1 MSQLL
6 EAFACEDSFDAMR
19 ARARH
24 LGRSLAASIHL
35 AGRQPEL
42 MGLLT
47 MLVHVSP
54 LRIVLPNGRRLK
66 YAPLQGLAVGESG
79 SYKTTAICDLS
90 ERLGLAEIATSDT
103 TTRAGLLYRIRSG
116 TVLPGL
122 LPRNHAKMVA
132 IDEFHKVRPDEVRA
146 STSPRSCGVLR
157 VEGCGAASFPMQTRL
172 LCVGS
177 LRQKGARGLY
187 GSESIALR
195 DLEAGILGTGF
206 LEPED
211 LRRFDFVLVVGRQ
224 GAKPAMPSAEPP
236 SIEQLARLVRLYW
249 RIDEQADEGC
259 VWARGA
265 YEMAREVTEA
275 LNEKYET
282 PLLPVFGPDTLDK
295 LCRVSAAAARLM
307 PVEPDGKTRIT
318 PSHVRWAGFLLYSI
332 YEMPTNGLARIARRD
347 RAATEGPSAE
357 KLSGL
362 FENLLVEVPEIWT
375 IMDVFKVKEQGSV
388 TTATLAVET
397 GMAIRTMT
405 SRVRTLKDGGLVS
418 THGRAGLKATSLMR
432 QLIRWRDA
440 CENTDAEGGRNC
452 KKSQDTVAA

>member
-1 MSQLL
+1 
-6 EAFACEDSFDAMR
+6 
-19 ARARH
+19 
-24 LGRSLAASIHL
+24 
-35 AGRQPEL
+35 
-42 MGLLT
+42 
-47 MLVHVSP
+47 
-54 LRIVLPNGRRLK
+54 
-66 YAPLQGLAVGESG
+66 
-79 SYKTTAICDLS
+79 
-90 ERLGLAEIATSDT
+90 
-103 TTRAGLLYRIRSG
+103 
-116 TVLPGL
+116 
-122 LPRNHAKMVA
+122 
-132 IDEFHKVRPDEVRA
+132 
-146 STSPRSCGVLR
+146 
-157 VEGCGAASFPMQTRL
+157 
-172 LCVGS
+172 
-177 LRQKGARGLY
+177 
-187 GSESIALR
+187 
-195 DLEAGILGTGF
+195 
-206 LEPED
+206 
-211 LRRFDFVLVVGRQ
+211 
-224 GAKPAMPSAEPP
+224 MPSAEPP

-259 VWARGA
+259 VWAQGA

-397 GMAIRTMT
+397 DMAIRTMT

-440 CENTDAEGGRNC
+440 CENTDAEGGKDC
-452 KKSQDTVAA
+452 KESQDTVAA